1 VVELVALLDTRLQGS
16 ASFFALD
23 CLPAPAVGNPAAG
36 SDVTQQPGFVA
47 EAAGLARPAPGQENL
62 VAHLLGNTIVVED
75 LRTALA
81 ISRAAPAGSR
91 FVTVSGDILDPDGT
105 ITTGDPNGNA
115 GLVSRKSQLRALQD
129 ELKSL
134 DGRIAGSEQELEEN
148 GRGQSRLKSQRAILE
163 SQLTAAADRA
173 AQLGNQLSQRRQ
185 QIASL
190 QEELNLQHSEIAAI
204 DRDLAELTGQRA
216 VIQDRMVATGDDR
229 QRIEELIQDLDAEVD
244 RGSVDVEERQN
255 ELTASKIELAKTE
268 GQLGGLRQR
277 LASLTADMEDR
288 RRVQRETQ
296 DQIGSAADRE
306 CACQR
311 KILAASSQV
320 AELFLRK
327 ERLSRE
333 IATLAGRCDD
343 FRGQRQTLSAESQA
357 GRETLQRVQS
367 ELHQRQLEASD
378 IRHQRATLVERIR
391 EDYEL
396 DLASLYTDYQ
406 PDTTLDREATQQ
418 EIQELR
424 RKIAGLGNV
433 NLEALAELQE
443 LETRSTTLHAQIA
456 DLSQSKATLDE
467 IIRKINQDS
476 QRLFMETLEAIRS
489 HFGELFR
496 KLFGGGRADIV
507 LENEGDVLES
517 GIEIVARPPGKEL
530 RSLSLLSG
538 GEKTLTTVALLM
550 AVFRSKPSPFCILDE
565 VDAALDEANI
575 ERYTT
580 LLREFASQAQF
591 IMITHSKKSMICADV
606 LYGVTMQES
615 GVSKR
620 VSVRFEDVGE
630 QGEISHAAIER
641 AESPEPPAVETPSG
655 QEAA

>member
-1 VVELVALLDTRLQGS
+1 
-16 ASFFALD
+16 
-23 CLPAPAVGNPAAG
+23 
-36 SDVTQQPGFVA
+36 
-47 EAAGLARPAPGQENL
+47 
-62 VAHLLGNTIVVED
+62 
-75 LRTALA
+75 
-81 ISRAAPAGSR
+81 
-91 FVTVSGDILDPDGT
+91 
-105 ITTGDPNGNA
+105 
-115 GLVSRKSQLRALQD
+115 
-129 ELKSL
+129 
-134 DGRIAGSEQELEEN
+134 
-148 GRGQSRLKSQRAILE
+148 
-163 SQLTAAADRA
+163 
-173 AQLGNQLSQRRQ
+173 
-185 QIASL
+185 
-190 QEELNLQHSEIAAI
+190 
-204 DRDLAELTGQRA
+204 
-216 VIQDRMVATGDDR
+216 
-229 QRIEELIQDLDAEVD
+229 
-244 RGSVDVEERQN
+244 
-255 ELTASKIELAKTE
+255 LAKTE

-277 LASLTADMEDR
+277 LASLTADLEDR
-288 RRVQRETQ
+288 RRVQQETQ
-296 DQIGSAADRE
+296 DQINSAVERE
-306 CACQR
+306 RGCQR
-311 KILAASSQV
+311 KILAASSQI

-333 IATLAGRCDD
+333 IEALAGRRDD
-343 FRGQRQTLSAESQA
+343 FRGQRQSLSAESQS
-357 GRETLQRVQS
+357 GRETLQQLQS

-396 DLASLYTDYQ
+396 DLANQYQDYQ
-406 PDTTLDREATQQ
+406 PDPTLDREVIQQ

-433 NLEALAELQE
+433 NLEALAELQD
-443 LETRSTTLHAQIA
+443 LETRSTTLNAQIA

-507 LENEGDVLES
+507 LENEADVLES

-580 LLREFASQAQF
+580 LLREFASAAQF
-591 IMITHSKKSMICADV
+591 IMITHSKKSMVCADV

-630 QGEISHAAIER
+630 QGEISEAAFQR
-641 AESPEPPAVETPSG
+641 TESSDPPPSAAPG
-655 QEAA
+655 EQEAA